1 MPSNILAKMTFF
13 APRRVLL
20 PQVSGFP
27 PGHSWPVGRCS
38 KDQHHRN
45 FWRGRG
51 SCTVAALGPWWLG
64 DGQTL
69 QASAPDPL
77 FTISYNFT

>member
-38 KDQHHRN
+38 KDQHHGN
-45 FWRGRG
+45 FWRWSTGTLVARRWAEAAG
-51 SCTVAALGPWWLG
+51 LCTR
-64 DGQTL
+64 
-69 QASAPDPL
+69 SPL
-77 FTISYNFT
+77 HDFL